1 MAAVIRELMAV
12 PGAMGAQVRHVHPI
26 GPLVRIDLEHD
37 GEIIEVEL
45 TRERHQALN
54 LVPGQTAWLR
64 PRQVKVFAASQL
76 PDAAV
81 KKQGFL
87 F

>member
-1 MAAVIRELMAV
+1 
-12 PGAMGAQVRHVHPI
+12 MGRVE
-26 GPLVRIDLEHD
+26 LEHD
-37 GEIIEVEL
+37 GEMIEVEL

-54 LVPGQTAWLR
+54 LESGQTAWLR
-64 PRQVKVFAASQL
+64 PRQVKLFAASQL
-76 PDAAV
+76 PATAP